1 MVEAALIGRTMEEL
15 YTPEAQRVALIYV
28 IGILVGVAFIVRS
41 TKWANICFSRP
52 VLASFFVGRV
62 AAVVMADLNIA
73 FLNARLHLTLVLTF
87 LVATGCFYWRLSK
100 FRS

>member
-1 MVEAALIGRTMEEL
+1 MEEI

-41 TKWANICFSRP
+41 RKWASICFSKP
-52 VLASFFVGRV
+52 VMASLFVGLV
-62 AAVVMADLNIA
+62 AAVVMAGLNIA
-73 FLNARLHLTLVLTF
+73 FLNARLHLTLVSTF